1 LQSFSFRG
9 QQCPDLGITRSY
21 AVPKALILADRRGS
35 TVALVTSTGPPSS
48 KANAGQEWAA
58 GWHVVLAAACG
69 VGTGW
74 HFFQIVSGLFMIP
87 MQTEFGWSRSAASIG
102 PLGGLISIIFYPFA
116 GMLIDRYGPRPIA
129 IAGLCLLGFG
139 FLILSAMPANPL
151 MVYSAVA
158 YLAAAGSI
166 SNQIV
171 FAKGLATW
179 FSSRFGAAI
188 GLMMTG
194 VTLTTALGI
203 PLLAQLI
210 ARFGWRAGF
219 VSLAVAI
226 AVIGLPINLVWFR
239 TQSNSHTTGAASVL
253 LMDTKVTQALR
264 DRRFWLLLTAVGCAA
279 VPIGGF
285 LAHLQAIL
293 IGHHFSI
300 SGAASFGSVFVI
312 SIGLGRLVFG
322 TILDRTRPAVVA
334 SGSLCLAALGA
345 FLLAQLADPLGSPIL
360 VAVLVGLI
368 GLAQGAESDYLSYF
382 ALRIFGISNFSK
394 LVGLISMAV
403 GGGMAVGG
411 FLFAALFDHYH
422 DYHVAVRIGSAL
434 YLIAASIFPLIRIS
448 RSGPA
453 LRAGGA
459 AIATMEA

>member
-1 LQSFSFRG
+1 MIATQ
-9 QQCPDLGITRSY
+9 TE
-21 AVPKALILADRRGS
+21 
-35 TVALVTSTGPPSS
+35 SS
-48 KANAGQEWAA
+48 RTHAGQEWSA
-58 GWHVVLAAACG
+58 GWRVLLAAACG

-74 HFFQIVSGLFMIP
+74 HFFQIVSGLFLIP
-87 MQTEFGWSRSAASIG
+87 MQTDFGWSRSAASIG
-102 PLGGLISIIFYPFA
+102 PLGGLISIVFYPFA

-129 IAGLCLLGFG
+129 LAGLCLLALGC
-139 FLILSAMPANPL
+139 LILSATPANPV

-171 FAKGLATW
+171 FARGLATW
-179 FSSRFGAAI
+179 FVVRFGAAM
-188 GLMMTG
+188 GMMMTG

-203 PLLAQLI
+203 PLLAQVI

-219 VSLAVAI
+219 VSLALAI

-239 TQSNSHTTGAASVL
+239 TRSKSHTTGAAARL
-253 LMDTKVTQALR
+253 PMDAGITQALQ

-285 LAHLQAIL
+285 LAHLQAVL
-293 IGHHFSI
+293 IGHHISI
-300 SGAASFGSVFVI
+300 SGAAGFGSVFVV
-312 SIGLGRLVFG
+312 SIGLGRLIFG
-322 TILDRTRPAVVA
+322 ALLDRTNPALVA

-345 FLLAQLADPLGSPIL
+345 FLLAQLENPLGSPIL

-382 ALRIFGISNFSK
+382 TLRLFGIRNFSK
-394 LVGLISMAV
+394 LVGMISMAV
-403 GGGMAVGG
+403 GGGMAIGG
-411 FLFAALFDHYH
+411 FLFAALFDHYR
-422 DYHVAVRIGSAL
+422 DYNVAVPIGGAL
-434 YLIAASIFPLIRIS
+434 YLIAASIFPLISVS

-453 LRAGGA
+453 SRESGA
-459 AIATMEA
+459 AIATTEA